1 MDTPNEILIGVQV
14 VDEAGYAK
22 YRAEMT
28 PLLEAY
34 GGRFVVDVRTSDVLR
49 APAPGAFNRLF
60 TIRFPSRQ
68 NRDAF
73 FADHD
78 YAAIRTRLFEPSV
91 SGSVRAS
98 RIRRDLWSAPP
109 GLVSS
114 HASVGRS
121 DT

>member
-1 MDTPNEILIGVQV
+1 METANEILIGVHV

-34 GGRFVVDVRTSDVLR
+34 GGRFVVDVRTTEVLR

-68 NRDAF
+68 SRDAF

-78 YAAIRTRLFEPSV
+78 YVAIRTRLFEPSV
-91 SGSVRAS
+91 SGTVWLGDYA
-98 RIRRDLWSAPP
+98 
-109 GLVSS
+109 V
-114 HASVGRS
+114 V
-121 DT
+121 